1 MEHQLWLSFE
11 QRLRGLST
19 PYRPRCRFQDPDI
32 VRVCYWAVWH
42 DRPTAWACCKDHWP
56 PHARQKPSPWPSATC
71 RRLRSPS
78 VLNLLRRLE
87 GNVLNPQGQPPLLW
101 RVDG

>member
-56 PHARQKPSPWPSATC
+56 PTLAKSPC
-71 RRLRSPS
+71 LR
-78 VLNLLRRLE
+78 
-87 GNVLNPQGQPPLLW
+87 PPP
-101 RVDG
+101 RADACAAPRS